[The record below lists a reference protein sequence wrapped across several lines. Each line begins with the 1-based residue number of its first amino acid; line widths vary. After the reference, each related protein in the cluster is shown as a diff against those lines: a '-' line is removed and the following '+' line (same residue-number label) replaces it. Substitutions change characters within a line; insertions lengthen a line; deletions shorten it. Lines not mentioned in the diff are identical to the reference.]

1 MTDAIIVGGGFA
13 GMQTALT
20 LKDMGLDVLLIEK
33 DETLGGH
40 VKDWHTLFPDISPA
54 GDTLGKMIR
63 RFNASRIPVM
73 MNTEVTS
80 VKDRNVTLSS
90 GEVLPARAVV
100 LCTGYELF
108 DARLKQEYGYG
119 LYDRVVTSAE
129 LEKAFKSG
137 RIEEIARGGANPKTV
152 AFVHCVG
159 SRDQQ
164 VRQEH
169 CSRVCCV
176 CGVKQAIKMRK
187 TFPGCEVYNF
197 YMDIRMFGAGFEE
210 MYRTAQQE
218 HHVHFIRGRVSEVT
232 PNMDGSVLL
241 KTEDTLLARPMRMSV
256 DLLVLM
262 VGMCANPATVKLA
275 REAGVEM
282 RPSGFLKP
290 ANPFENN
297 TLTSADGIFMAG
309 CAAAPHSVQDTINS
323 ATHAA
328 YEVMKYLKKQL

>member
-1 MTDAIIVGGGFA
+1 MTDVIVVGGGFA

-20 LKDMGLDVLLIEK
+20 LKDLGLDVLLIEK
-33 DETLGGH
+33 DSALGGH
-40 VKDWHTLFPDISPA
+40 VKDWHTLFPDISSA
-54 GDTLGKMIR
+54 EETLDGMVNKFR
-63 RFNASRIPVM
+63 SSKIPVM
-73 MNTEVTS
+73 MNTEVTAI
-80 VKDRNVTLSS
+80 KDKNVTLAS
-90 GEVLPARAVV
+90 GEVIPAKSVV

-119 LYDRVVTSAE
+119 LYDRVITSAD
-129 LEKAFKSG
+129 LEKAFKNG
-137 RIEEIARGGANPKTV
+137 RVDEIARGGANPKTI

-176 CGVKQAIKMRK
+176 CGVKQAIKIRK

-197 YMDIRMFGAGFEE
+197 YMDIRMFGAGYEE

-232 PNMDGSVLL
+232 PNIDGSVLL

-262 VGMCANPATVKLA
+262 VGMCANPKTVKLA
-275 REAGVEM
+275 EGADIEM

-290 ANPFENN
+290 VNPFGMN
-297 TLTSADGIFMAG
+297 TRTSADGIFMAG

-328 YEVMKYLKKQL
+328 YEVMKYLKN